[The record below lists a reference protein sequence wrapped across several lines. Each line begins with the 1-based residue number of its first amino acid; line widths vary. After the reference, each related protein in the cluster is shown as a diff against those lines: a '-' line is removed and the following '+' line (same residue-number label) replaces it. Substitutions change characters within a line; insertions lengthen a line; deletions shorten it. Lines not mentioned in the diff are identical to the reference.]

1 MISYVQN
8 NRWEGM
14 RQGYA
19 PLMRA
24 AAGARV
30 CAAAA
35 VVPLVRRLMPPV
47 AAVAV
52 VAGLLALERVCAAP
66 MRQGCE

>member
-1 MISYVQN
+1 
-8 NRWEGM
+8 M

-35 VVPLVRRLMPPV
+35 AVPLVRRLMPPV

-52 VAGLLALERVCAAP
+52 VAGLLALERVCAGYAP
-66 MRQGCE
+66 MGDV

>member
-1 MISYVQN
+1 MYKTAVG
-8 NRWEGM
+8 EGM

-52 VAGLLALERVCAAP
+52 VAGLLALERVCAGYAP
-66 MRQGCE
+66 MGDV